1 VSITKLSITLL
12 FLALLLVTI
21 IGYLIKPAN
30 FSLNLFFSLLAWSY
44 FLVVINWYA
53 LIFSYADTKS
63 NVKNQTKFGVLP
75 SIGLQAI
82 FFSILSLTTII
93 VFLSLNN
100 FDQLPLRH
108 WLLQFVL
115 LGIFLSLTVV
125 SLIAA
130 KTAELPEAPNE
141 LRSKD
146 DLLNSINEVIINLEN
161 EQTNQK
167 KIEIIKMIRDSI
179 KYSIPNLAV
188 LKDIEKYLS
197 IDRNIQILLEKSKKN
212 EQIDENEL
220 NTMLNMTRIC
230 K

>member
-1 VSITKLSITLL
+1 MSITKLSITLL